1 MQKYFYLIFAL
12 LLSMPLLVKGADFS
26 LIINEIAWIGTINSA
41 NDEWIEL
48 YNNSQNPINLEGWK
62 IITSDGTPE
71 IKLSGTIPANGFYL
85 LERTDDNTVPNIP
98 ADQIYK
104 GGLGN
109 SGEDLKLYD
118 NSGILVDEV
127 NCSSG
132 WFAGNNKTKQTI
144 ERINSLASGNDAQ
157 NWQSS
162 QNPGG
167 TPKTKNS
174 TGASLN
180 NQEIPEDSPPLVQQ
194 LEIKK
199 NYPSGIVFNE
209 ILPSPE
215 GPDEKKEWIEIF
227 NQNNFGVDLSEWK
240 IKDTNGKIT
249 TYIFPKDKKIS
260 PNGFLVLSR
269 PETKIVLNNNSDG
282 LNFINP
288 NGDIVDSVNYEKAP
302 IGQSYNKTSSGWDWS
317 SNLTPGAPNNIENKK
332 EENKSIDKSISSEET
347 ASVGEKLPKTS
358 NFLSIF
364 LIALLVAVFSGLA
377 IFALKKFLIKDL

>member
-144 ERINSLASGNDAQ
+144 
-157 NWQSS
+157 
-162 QNPGG
+162 
-167 TPKTKNS
+167 
-174 TGASLN
+174 
-180 NQEIPEDSPPLVQQ
+180 
-194 LEIKK
+194 
-199 NYPSGIVFNE
+199 
-209 ILPSPE
+209 
-215 GPDEKKEWIEIF
+215 
-227 NQNNFGVDLSEWK
+227 
-240 IKDTNGKIT
+240 
-249 TYIFPKDKKIS
+249 
-260 PNGFLVLSR
+260 
-269 PETKIVLNNNSDG
+269 
-282 LNFINP
+282 
-288 NGDIVDSVNYEKAP
+288 
-302 IGQSYNKTSSGWDWS
+302 
-317 SNLTPGAPNNIENKK
+317 
-332 EENKSIDKSISSEET
+332 
-347 ASVGEKLPKTS
+347 
-358 NFLSIF
+358 
-364 LIALLVAVFSGLA
+364 
-377 IFALKKFLIKDL
+377 

>member
-1 MQKYFYLIFAL
+1 M
-12 LLSMPLLVKGADFS
+12 
-26 LIINEIAWIGTINSA
+26 
-41 NDEWIEL
+41 
-48 YNNSQNPINLEGWK
+48 
-62 IITSDGTPE
+62 
-71 IKLSGTIPANGFYL
+71 
-85 LERTDDNTVPNIP
+85 
-98 ADQIYK
+98 
-104 GGLGN
+104 
-109 SGEDLKLYD
+109 
-118 NSGILVDEV
+118 
-127 NCSSG
+127 
-132 WFAGNNKTKQTI
+132 
-144 ERINSLASGNDAQ
+144 
-157 NWQSS
+157 
-162 QNPGG
+162 
-167 TPKTKNS
+167 
-174 TGASLN
+174 
-180 NQEIPEDSPPLVQQ
+180 
-194 LEIKK
+194 
-199 NYPSGIVFNE
+199 
-209 ILPSPE
+209 
-215 GPDEKKEWIEIF
+215 
-227 NQNNFGVDLSEWK
+227 SEWK